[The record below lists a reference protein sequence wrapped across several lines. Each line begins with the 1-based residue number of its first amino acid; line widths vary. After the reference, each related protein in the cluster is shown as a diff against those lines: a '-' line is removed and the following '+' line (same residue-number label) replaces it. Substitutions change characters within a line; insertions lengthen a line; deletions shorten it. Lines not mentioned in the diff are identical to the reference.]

1 MSKLRKSVKPYQL
14 FIIGLVLLVPSIFDL
29 LPTVYA
35 GILVWFGLFLWIV
48 AIFKAIGSLFKKAG
62 SPVSIAKTQ
71 KKMYDLNK
79 SKNPEA
85 SKEELRLMTASART
99 GFRKPDELLR
109 LSAYTAQVAE
119 KLEHPNNFQT
129 MVYVMITMEFKDLN
143 QSLNMSPDELLDEV
157 CRVIPTSY

>member
-1 MSKLRKSVKPYQL
+1 MSKQRKSIKPYQL
-14 FIIGLVLLVPSIFDL
+14 FLIGLALMLPSVFHI
-29 LPTVYA
+29 LPSMSA
-35 GILVWFGLFLWIV
+35 GILVWFALLFWVV
-48 AIFKAIGSLFKKAG
+48 AIFKGIGGLFKKAG
-62 SPVSIAKTQ
+62 SPVSIAKMQ

-79 SKNPEA
+79 SKNPNA
-85 SKEELRLMTASART
+85 SKEELRLMTVSART

-143 QSLNMSPDELLDEV
+143 QNLNMSPDELLDEV
-157 CRVIPTSY
+157 CKVIPTSY

>member
-1 MSKLRKSVKPYQL
+1 MSRQRKSIKPYQL
-14 FIIGLVLLVPSIFDL
+14 FIIGLVLLLPSIFDL
-29 LPTVYA
+29 LPTMLA
-35 GILVWFGLFLWIV
+35 GILVWFGLFFWVL
-48 AIFKAIGSLFKKAG
+48 AIFKWLGGLFKKAG
-62 SPVSIAKTQ
+62 SPISIAKMQ

-79 SKNPEA
+79 SKNPNM

-143 QSLNMSPDELLDEV
+143 QNLNMSPDELLDEV
-157 CRVIPTSY
+157 CKVIPTSY